1 MDAGMKNRRIANA
14 YYNIGLAKAK
24 HRDLGGA
31 ADALKKSLRF
41 NKFQTDARN
50 LLGLIYNEMGEV
62 GAALTQWVISLNLQE
77 SDNLAEEYLRRVHK
91 ARGYLEV
98 ADQAAKK
105 YNQALIYAQNDNEDL
120 AILLLMR
127 MVAEVP
133 NYVKAQELLA
143 LLYIHHEDYTKA
155 GQCLYQ
161 ALKVDKYNARA
172 QRYMAIVKQN
182 TGRAEIEKR
191 KLKNAFSHRQMQD
204 DDIIIPPTYKENTGW
219 QSILNI
225 IVGLVLGAAV
235 VFFLIMPASREAIY
249 SEHNEEVRQNLEA
262 INQANIEI
270 DSLKKQA
277 ETAKLA
283 QQKAEESYAALANDN
298 GDVISQYQKLVQV
311 LQAYQN
317 QDMRTAAVLYTDMD
331 LSVLNDGVLNDIVA
345 WVQQDMAANGY
356 QVLEQMGDEASGQE
370 NGAAQAVEYYQ
381 KSLLI
386 KPDNTAVIFKIGM
399 VYQTQGDTDQA
410 NEYFGQIIMNYPD
423 SEYAAQA
430 KEQRGY

>member
-1 MDAGMKNRRIANA
+1 
-14 YYNIGLAKAK
+14 
-24 HRDLGGA
+24 
-31 ADALKKSLRF
+31 
-41 NKFQTDARN
+41 
-50 LLGLIYNEMGEV
+50 
-62 GAALTQWVISLNLQE
+62 
-77 SDNLAEEYLRRVHK
+77 
-91 ARGYLEV
+91 
-98 ADQAAKK
+98 
-105 YNQALIYAQNDNEDL
+105 
-120 AILLLMR
+120 
-127 MVAEVP
+127 
-133 NYVKAQELLA
+133 
-143 LLYIHHEDYTKA
+143 
-155 GQCLYQ
+155 
-161 ALKVDKYNARA
+161 
-172 QRYMAIVKQN
+172 
-182 TGRAEIEKR
+182 
-191 KLKNAFSHRQMQD
+191 
-204 DDIIIPPTYKENTGW
+204 
-219 QSILNI
+219 
-225 IVGLVLGAAV
+225 
-235 VFFLIMPASREAIY
+235 MPASREAIY